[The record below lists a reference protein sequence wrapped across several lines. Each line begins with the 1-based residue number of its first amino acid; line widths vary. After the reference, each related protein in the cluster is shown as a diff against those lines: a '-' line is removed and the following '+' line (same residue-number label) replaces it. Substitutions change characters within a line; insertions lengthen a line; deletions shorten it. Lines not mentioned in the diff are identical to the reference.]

1 MAVEVRFE
9 PIHQLRAHEYVA
21 EQIRRHIALRLIR
34 PGESLPSERELA
46 TMFGVGRPTIQHA
59 LRLLEADNLVEA
71 RRGRHGGTFVSEPAE
86 GEEAMQELIARL
98 RRQREEL
105 EELIVYRR
113 TVEPPIARLT
123 AAVRRKS
130 DLAAMG
136 KALTGMVEADNET
149 DYMRHDTEFHLAVA
163 RGSHNRFAAAQIED
177 IRMRLNDAMT
187 LLPESQ
193 RWHERIDR
201 EHGEVMQAI
210 EAGEREAAFAAMEVH
225 VANSEQGMRAVLN
238 AIRRGGT

>member
-1 MAVEVRFE
+1 
-9 PIHQLRAHEYVA
+9 
-21 EQIRRHIALRLIR
+21 
-34 PGESLPSERELA
+34 
-46 TMFGVGRPTIQHA
+46 
-59 LRLLEADNLVEA
+59 
-71 RRGRHGGTFVSEPAE
+71 
-86 GEEAMQELIARL
+86 
-98 RRQREEL
+98 
-105 EELIVYRR
+105 
-113 TVEPPIARLT
+113 
-123 AAVRRKS
+123 VRRKS
-130 DLAAMG
+130 DLVAMG
-136 KALTGMVEADNET
+136 NALTGMVEADNET

-163 RGSHNRFAAAQIED
+163 RGSRNRFAAAQIED